1 MRITLTA
8 CMIAALAL
16 ASGCSKAPQSADKG
30 QTDEQAGSEAKEPKK
45 PQQAK
50 PEPGGMPLDYV
61 NTAVKQPKRVA
72 KQLSSLAM
80 TQAVQAYQALEGRLP
95 KSLDELKKSGFEIP
109 PPPKGTQYKYDPKTG
124 KVELV
129 DK

>member
-1 MRITLTA
+1 MRIILTA
-8 CMIAALAL
+8 CMIGALAL
-16 ASGCSKAPQSADKG
+16 ATGCSKPPQSADQG
-30 QTDEQAGSEAKEPKK
+30 QTDEHPASNTKEAKK
-45 PQQAK
+45 PQKAK
-50 PEPGGMPLDYV
+50 PEPGGLPLDYV
-61 NTAVKQPKRVA
+61 NMTVKQPKRVA

-124 KVELV
+124 KVEVV

>member
-1 MRITLTA
+1 MRISLAA
-8 CMIAALAL
+8 CMIAIFGFVI
-16 ASGCSKAPQSADKG
+16 GCGKAPQSAD
-30 QTDEQAGSEAKEPKK
+30 QGSTNKQSASKEAKK
-45 PQQAK
+45 PAQAK
-50 PEPGGMPLDYV
+50 PKPGGLPIDYV
-61 NTAVKQPKRVA
+61 NMTVKQPKRVA
-72 KQLSSLAM
+72 KQLSGLAM
-80 TQAVQAYQALEGRLP
+80 TQAVQAFQALEGRLP